1 MSLECV
7 VLYRLNIDDDAP
19 VEIVLD
25 DKGIVVFAN
34 MDLAIAYCDANKEF
48 RNGYAEYQIVE
59 LDEL

>member
-7 VLYRLNIDDDAP
+7 VLYRSNIHDDAP
-19 VEIVLD
+19 VEAVLD
-25 DKGIVVFAN
+25 SNGIVVFAN

-48 RNGYAEYQIVE
+48 RNGYADYQIVE